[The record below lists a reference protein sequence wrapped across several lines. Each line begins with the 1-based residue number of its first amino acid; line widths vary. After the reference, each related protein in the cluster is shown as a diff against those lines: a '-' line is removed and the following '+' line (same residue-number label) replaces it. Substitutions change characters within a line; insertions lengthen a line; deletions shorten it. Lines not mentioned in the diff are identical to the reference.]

1 MLSLLDKFSYL
12 VIGPSSQ
19 ARSNR
24 QRLMR
29 RLMRPAWL
37 GTLRRTK
44 PLSDHWGYDRGT
56 PVDRYYIECFLEAHR
71 SDIHG
76 HVLEIKDSTYTDRFG
91 RNVARQD
98 VLDIDP
104 GNPHVTLV
112 ADLAAADSIPADTFD
127 CFILT
132 QTLQFVSDLSA
143 AITHIHRML
152 RPGGVLLCTVPGISR
167 VERAYSATDY
177 WRFTPAACSLLF
189 NDVFGAEQVTI
200 CAYGNVLTAM
210 AFLTGMAAE
219 ELSRRE
225 LATRAEYFPVTI
237 ATRAKKREVR

>member
-1 MLSLLDKFSYL
+1 MPSLADKPDQWVSD
-12 VIGPSSQ
+12 PSGQ
-19 ARSNR
+19 ARSKR
-24 QRLMR
+24 QRLLR
-29 RLMRPAWL
+29 RLIRPAWL
-37 GTLRRTK
+37 GTLRRTT
-44 PLSDHWGYDRGT
+44 PLSEHWGYDRGT

-91 RNVARQD
+91 LNVARRD

-112 ADLAAADSIPADTFD
+112 ADLAAADSIPANTFD
-127 CFILT
+127 CFVLT

-143 AITHIHRML
+143 AIAHIHRVL
-152 RPGGVLLCTVPGISR
+152 RPGGVLLCTVPGVSR
-167 VERAYSATDY
+167 VERAYASTDY

-237 ATRAKKREVR
+237 ATRAMKRGLR

>member
-1 MLSLLDKFSYL
+1 MAVLTNKMLRLAS
-12 VIGPSSQ
+12 G
-19 ARSNR
+19 AAGRSNR
-24 QRLMR
+24 QKLFHRLK
-29 RLMRPAWL
+29 RPAWL
-37 GTLRRTK
+37 GTLRRTT

-56 PVDRYYIECFLEAHR
+56 PIDRYYIERFLEAHR
-71 SDIHG
+71 RDIHG

-91 RNVARQD
+91 LNIAQRD

-127 CFILT
+127 CLILT
-132 QTLQFVSDLSA
+132 RTLQFVSDLRA
-143 AITHIHRML
+143 AIAHIHRML

-167 VERAYSATDY
+167 VERAYASTDY

-189 NDVFGAEQVTI
+189 NDVFGAEHVTI

-237 ATRAKKREVR
+237 ATRAMKRG